1 MKNESIFILG
11 AGIMQIPA
19 IKAAKELGYRVFVA
33 DANSKAEGIPLADEF
48 CHIDLKDKHAIAEE
62 ASRLRKE
69 ENLAAVFTAGTDFSA
84 NVAYA
89 ATAAGLPGLDY
100 STALIANNKILM
112 RRAFAEAGVPSP
124 AFYPVKSSTEALEA
138 CMKLD
143 FPVVIKPVDSMG
155 ARGVVKINRIEDE
168 EYIRDAVKKALEA
181 SISSEALVEE
191 YMDGPEFSL
200 DALVYEGE
208 ITVCGVADRH
218 IFFPPY
224 FIEMGH
230 TMPTVKS
237 DEVRAEVIDV
247 FKRGIRAIG
256 IENGVAKGDIRYSSK
271 KGAMIGEIAARLS
284 GGFMSG
290 WTFPYH
296 SGINLTKEALKI
308 ACGKAP
314 GSLEPVIKMV
324 SAERATLSI
333 PGRVAAIE
341 GVDEA
346 KAVQNVRDAFIHTEA
361 GERVV
366 FPVNN
371 VQKCANFI
379 SAADDY
385 DIAVAAAEEAARKLF
400 IRLEP
405 GDAETRAFISGES
418 CEWAPDAYVLTREA
432 DIAFII
438 QLGPGKGGIL
448 PELRQEA
455 AVDWHGLG
463 MNEAISRLKSC
474 VACTENDFTAGFWK
488 AFLRGGLQ
496 GGVWYLE
503 TEASSR

>member
-1 MKNESIFILG
+1 MKNESVFILG
-11 AGIMQIPA
+11 AGTMQVPA

-33 DANSKAEGIPLADEF
+33 DANPEAEGIVLADEF
-48 CHIDLKDKHAIAEE
+48 RPIDLIDKHAIAEE
-62 ASRLRKE
+62 AARLRKD
-69 ENLAAVFTAGTDFSA
+69 ENLVAVFTAGTDFSA

-100 STALIANNKILM
+100 TTALTANNKILM
-112 RRAFAEAGVPSP
+112 RRAFSEAGVPSP
-124 AFYPVKSSTEALEA
+124 AFYPVRNSTEALEA

-155 ARGVVKINRIEDE
+155 ARGVVRINSNKDE
-168 EYIRDAVKKALEA
+168 TQIVEAVDIAIAA
-181 SISSEALVEE
+181 SASSEAIVEE
-191 YMDGPEFSL
+191 FMDGPEFSL
-200 DALVYEGE
+200 DALIYKGE
-208 ITVCGVADRH
+208 VTVCGIADRH
-218 IFFPPY
+218 IYFPPY

-230 TMPTVKS
+230 TMPTTAS
-237 DEVRAEVIDV
+237 DEMKREVIDV
-247 FKRGIRAIG
+247 FIRGIKAIG
-256 IENGVAKGDIRYSSK
+256 IDNGAAKGDIKYSSK
-271 KGAMIGEIAARLS
+271 KGAMVGEIAARLS

-296 SGINLTKEALKI
+296 SGINLTKEALKV

-314 GSLEPVIKMV
+314 GSLVPRKRLV
-324 SAERATLSI
+324 SAERAALSI

-341 GVDEA
+341 GLEEA
-346 KAVQNVRDAFIHTEA
+346 QSVQYVRNAFLHTAA

-379 SAADDY
+379 SAAEDY
-385 DIAVAAAEEAARKLF
+385 DIAVAAAEEAARKIF

-405 GDAETRAFISGES
+405 GNPETAAFLGGES
-418 CEWAPDAYVLTREA
+418 YHWVPDAYVLTREA
-432 DIAFII
+432 DLAFII
-438 QLGPGKGGIL
+438 KLGPGEGGMP
-448 PELRQEA
+448 PEISKEA

-463 MNEAISRLKSC
+463 MNDAMKRLIGYTGCS
-474 VACTENDFTAGFWK
+474 ENDLTAGFWK

-503 TEASSR
+503 TEVHA